1 MANVE
6 DWVLLLEGVCVIA
19 QLERMKETWI
29 FLEKSCHLFLV
40 RHVYMNAVGYD
51 PQLANKLGVCRPI
64 WSGYL
69 RKNQNSSIY
78 IYLRFIGML
87 IASHVWQSLY
97 GHTHEASE
105 MRNWL
110 SLKDPYAGG
119 CRQLIYRLWSGT
131 AGGQNSGGKSASKE
145 EMVKILVG
153 SFTES
158 SSHKSTK
165 ERIKCQTIQNRV
177 KRQNKK
183 KKKFIDCI
191 WYF

>member
-1 MANVE
+1 MVYNIANVE

-78 IYLRFIGML
+78 IYIYIFEVYWNVDCKSRLTITIWPHTRGLRDEKLAIVKR
-87 IASHVWQSLY
+87 SVC
-97 GHTHEASE
+97 
-105 MRNWL
+105 RWL
-110 SLKDPYAGG
+110 
-119 CRQLIYRLWSGT
+119 
-131 AGGQNSGGKSASKE
+131 
-145 EMVKILVG
+145 
-153 SFTES
+153 
-158 SSHKSTK
+158 
-165 ERIKCQTIQNRV
+165 QTINLQTMVRHCRWPEFRGEV
-177 KRQNKK
+177 SQ
-183 KKKFIDCI
+183 
-191 WYF
+191 